1 MYLRYRFYYLITVV
15 ILVIALGYA
24 VPPLFTIGRAL
35 FWLLVIAVVIDIILL
50 YFPWN
55 KPQISN
61 LKPPTLRA
69 FRTLS
74 PRFSNGDDNPVS
86 IRIESNYP
94 FAIRTEVID
103 EVPHVFQRRDILF
116 KASLRKQGE
125 ATITYQLRPTERGV
139 YGFGRVRVFASTL
152 LGLVQRRFT
161 CCEPQ
166 DVKVYPSYMM
176 LRQYELLAMSNNLT
190 EMGIKRIRRIG
201 NNTDFEQI
209 KDYVVGDDYRTI
221 NWRATAR
228 RHQLMVNVYQDERSQ
243 QVFSVI
249 DKGRMMQQAFQEMT
263 LLDYA
268 INAALVLSYVTINK
282 QDKAGLITFAD
293 EFGTFVPP
301 SKHEGQMQA
310 IQEALYAEQ
319 TQFGETDYSALLA
332 GLSRHVS
339 RRSLLILYTSFTSM
353 AALRRQLQ
361 YLRQLAMRHRLLVVF
376 FEDEEMTEYISR
388 YSRFSIDNS
397 NHISHLSSFISQSTE
412 QVFQHVIAE
421 KFAYE
426 QRLIV
431 QTLRQYGIQS
441 LLTTPRNLSV
451 DVINKYLEI
460 KSKM

>member
-1 MYLRYRFYYLITVV
+1 
-15 ILVIALGYA
+15 
-24 VPPLFTIGRAL
+24 
-35 FWLLVIAVVIDIILL
+35 
-50 YFPWN
+50 
-55 KPQISN
+55 
-61 LKPPTLRA
+61 
-69 FRTLS
+69 
-74 PRFSNGDDNPVS
+74 
-86 IRIESNYP
+86 
-94 FAIRTEVID
+94 
-103 EVPHVFQRRDILF
+103 
-116 KASLRKQGE
+116 
-125 ATITYQLRPTERGV
+125 
-139 YGFGRVRVFASTL
+139 
-152 LGLVQRRFT
+152 
-161 CCEPQ
+161 
-166 DVKVYPSYMM
+166 
-176 LRQYELLAMSNNLT
+176 
-190 EMGIKRIRRIG
+190 MGIKRIRRIG

-282 QDKAGLITFAD
+282 QDKAGLVTFAD
-293 EFGTFVPP
+293 QFGTFVAP
-301 SKHEGQMQA
+301 SKQEGQMQT

-332 GLSRHVS
+332 GLSRHVT

-353 AALRRQLQ
+353 ASMRRQLQ

-376 FEDEEMTEYISR
+376 FEDEELSQFIAHHSQFTT
-388 YSRFSIDNS
+388 DS
-397 NHISHLSSFISQSTE
+397 NQISHFPSFNSPSTE
-412 QVFQHVIAE
+412 SVYQHVIAE

>member
-1 MYLRYRFYYLITVV
+1 MYLRYRFYYLLSAV
-15 ILVIALGYA
+15 ILIIALGYA
-24 VPPLFTIGRAL
+24 VSPLFIIGRIL
-35 FWLLVIAVVIDIILL
+35 FWLLVALVVTDVVLL
-50 YFPWN
+50 WSRRGI
-55 KPQISN
+55 Q
-61 LKPPTLRA
+61 A

-74 PRFSNGDDNPVS
+74 PRFSNGDDNPVR
-86 IRIESNYP
+86 IRLESTCP
-94 FAIRTEVID
+94 FAVHVDVID

-116 KASLRKQGE
+116 KASLRKQSE
-125 ATITYQLRPTERGV
+125 ATITYQLRPTERGI
-139 YGFGRVRVFASTL
+139 YSFGRVRIFASTL
-152 LGLVQRRFT
+152 LGLVERRFT

-249 DKGRMMQQAFQEMT
+249 DKGRMMQQAFEEMT
-263 LLDYA
+263 LLDYS

-282 QDKAGLITFAD
+282 QDKAGLVTFAD
-293 EFGTFVPP
+293 EFGTFVPA
-301 SKHEGQMQA
+301 SKQEGHMQT
-310 IQEALYAEQ
+310 IQEALYAEH

-332 GLSRHVS
+332 GLSRHVTH
-339 RRSLLILYTSFTSM
+339 RSLLILYTSFTSM
-353 AALRRQLQ
+353 AAMRRQLP
-361 YLRQLAMRHRLLVVF
+361 YLRQLALRHRLLVVF
-376 FEDEEMTEYISR
+376 FEDEELSQFIVHNSQ
-388 YSRFSIDNS
+388 FIVNS
-397 NHISHLSSFISQSTE
+397 NQNSHLPSFNSPSTE
-412 QVFQHVIAE
+412 SVYQHVIAE

-460 KSKM
+460 KTKM